1 MFTKNLKKFFSSYE
15 KLKDDEDENGYKSSS
30 SSSPNNFYKTC
41 PEDNASKWSKI
52 SFNWVTKLIMKGY
65 LKESLEMNDVYD
77 LPELNKVQ
85 TTSKLLDDIDL
96 SNNSNFTLIKHI
108 YKKFLPKNKYA
119 LVSNLFII
127 IFTFLSPICLKFLI
141 NYISIQ
147 DENEKSILKGI
158 LLCCLLCL
166 CVLGQSISQEL
177 FYWFGIK
184 NGFDVRGALAAKI
197 FEKTLKLSNAS
208 RKEYKSGKI
217 MNIMSIDVANIS
229 EYFWTHHINIVS
241 HFIQILSLVGL
252 LCYVVGPSGLVGF
265 GVMVIALPINAM
277 LCSKSSNYLE
287 KSLEYSDS
295 RTNLTSE
302 LITNIRPFK
311 MYAWENLFIN
321 KIEEQRKQELKN
333 IFLRIFYSILDH
345 MMIETNATLV
355 LVSTFATYSLTGN
368 TMSLDVT
375 FTAMTIFSKLEVPLI
390 RLPYDI
396 FKAIGLIPSVKRV
409 QNFLK
414 SSESL
419 KYNKNFKNENQKTTT
434 TKGNYIQHGQDND
447 IIVENCTFQWNEPEN
462 NNIFELN
469 YGDNEEEENQ
479 DESINKKE
487 NDDEEFN
494 YKLKD
499 INLIV
504 PKGKLTMICGVV
516 GSGKTSLVCGLIG
529 EVYKL
534 NGSVSGVP
542 NNISFTTQQPFLLS
556 ASLRENILF
565 GNEFDLERYKKVIE
579 STALTKD
586 IVNLAGLDLTEIGER
601 GINLS
606 GGQKQRISLARALY
620 ANSDCFIFDE
630 PLSAVDPEV
639 ASHLFDHCIQG
650 ELMRNK
656 TRILVTHQLQFIPY
670 ADHIIVLNSNGQLIQ
685 GTYQELNEKGIDF
698 KSILKTKE
706 IKTNVE
712 NETDS
717 EELIK
722 NEIETETEIINV
734 NNAISDKDDP
744 NIIEKAK
751 LLVKEDKNEGEVEFN
766 VYKKYFSYG
775 TSGVTLFITISL
787 FFIGQAIFKGSDFWL
802 TIWTERSIEGK
813 SDSFYIGYY
822 LLIFGT
828 FVAILMI
835 RILLLCRITFNVGKN
850 LHSALLKSVT
860 YASCRFFDTNPSG
873 RILNRFSKDTS
884 DIDIHMFDILTE
896 VSMCFSELT
905 IGLISIVF
913 IIPIMVIPLIILSI
927 AYYILQRLYRPSAR
941 ELNRW
946 QSITVSPIFSL
957 LQECYNGLLTIRTY
971 KQESRFIKEMFDN
984 ININLGCFF
993 YSFAVHRWVSMRLEV
1008 MGWIMVFFTSLIAT
1022 LFISNN
1028 GLAALSVTTAL
1039 SLNGYLSWGIRRI
1052 VDLEVKMNSFQRIQ
1066 SYIEIPN
1073 EGNKLVST
1081 NSNEV
1086 DNHTIKDADLVN
1098 WPNKGIIEFKNVEIK
1113 YRPNS
1118 EPNLKDLSFKVQS
1131 SEKIG
1136 IVGRTG
1142 AGKTTIA
1149 SSLFRMVECSKG
1161 FILIDGIDI
1170 SKVQLQKLRSSIGI
1184 VPQDPFIFTG
1194 TIRSNIDPF
1203 NEFTDFEIWE
1213 SIEKV
1218 KLKDAI
1224 NSMPLKLE
1232 TALQENGDNGFSYGQ
1247 KQLLCLCRTI
1257 LKNFKIILMDEATSS
1272 IDYHTAQLIK
1282 QTIQENFKGCT
1293 TLTIAHRLET
1303 IIDCNKIAVID
1314 SGQLI
1319 EFDTPSNL
1327 MSIPNSKFNK
1337 LIKSQTDYNNNEKTI
1352 INK

>member
-15 KLKDDEDENGYKSSS
+15 KLKDDEDENVYKPSSS
-30 SSSPNNFYKTC
+30 TNNFYKIC

-52 SFNWVTKLIMKGY
+52 SFSWVTKLIMKGY
-65 LKESLEMNDVYD
+65 LKESLEMNDIYD

-85 TTSKLLDDIDL
+85 TTSKLLDHMDL
-96 SNNSNFTLIKHI
+96 SNNSNYILIKHI
-108 YKKFLPKNKYA
+108 YKNFLPKNKYA

-141 NYISIQ
+141 NYISVQ
-147 DENEKSILKGI
+147 DENEKSNLKGI
-158 LLCCLLCL
+158 LLCCLLCS
-166 CVLGQSISQEL
+166 CVLGQSVSQEL

-229 EYFWTHHINIVS
+229 EFFWTHHINIVS
-241 HFIQILSLVGL
+241 HFIQILSLVAL

-287 KSLEYSDS
+287 KSFQYSDS

-333 IFLRIFYSILDH
+333 IFLRVFFSILDH

-368 TMSLDVT
+368 IMSLDVT

-396 FKAIGLIPSVKRV
+396 YKAIGLIPSVKRV

-419 KYNKNFKNENQKTTT
+419 KYNKYIKKENQKE
-434 TKGNYIQHGQDND
+434 NYNQDDEDND

-462 NNIFELN
+462 NTFELN
-469 YGDNEEEENQ
+469 YDEDENQ
-479 DESINKKE
+479 VESINKEEKD
-487 NDDEEFN
+487 NEEFN
-494 YKLKD
+494 YTLKD
-499 INLIV
+499 INLII

-516 GSGKTSLVCGLIG
+516 GSGKTSLLFGLIG
-529 EVYKL
+529 EIYKL
-534 NGSVSGVP
+534 NGNVSGVP
-542 NNISFTTQQPFLLS
+542 NNISFTSQQPFLLS

-670 ADHIIVLNSNGQLIQ
+670 ADHIIVLNSNGELIQ

-706 IKTNVE
+706 ININNGNNKNKNETNQIKEE
-712 NETDS
+712 NE
-717 EELIK
+717 
-722 NEIETETEIINV
+722 NEIINV
-734 NNAISDKDDP
+734 NNVISDKNDP
-744 NIIEKAK
+744 NLIEKAK

-766 VYKKYFSYG
+766 VYKQYFSYG
-775 TSGVTLFITISL
+775 SSGVTLFITISL
-787 FFIGQAIFKGSDFWL
+787 FFIGQAIFKFSDFWL
-802 TIWTERSIEGK
+802 AIWTERSIEGK

-822 LLIFGT
+822 LLIFGV
-828 FVAILMI
+828 FVVILMI
-835 RILLLCRITFNVGKN
+835 RILLLCRITFKVGKN

-884 DIDIHMFDILTE
+884 DIDVHMLDILTE
-896 VSMCFSELT
+896 VLICFSELI

-927 AYYILQRLYRPSAR
+927 SYYILQRLYRPSAR

-946 QSITVSPIFSL
+946 ESITVSPIFSL
-957 LQECYNGLLTIRTY
+957 LQECYNGLLTIKTY
-971 KQESRFIKEMFDN
+971 KQESRFIKTMFDN
-984 ININLGCFF
+984 ININLGCYF

-1052 VDLEVKMNSFQRIQ
+1052 VELEVKMNSFQRIQ

-1073 EGNKLVST
+1073 EGNKPIST
-1081 NSNEV
+1081 KLNEV
-1086 DNHTIKDADLVN
+1086 DNNTITISDVDLVN

-1161 FILIDGIDI
+1161 SILIDGIDI
-1170 SKVQLQKLRSSIGI
+1170 SKIQLQKLRSSIGI

-1282 QTIQENFKGCT
+1282 QTIQENFKNCT

-1327 MSIPNSKFNK
+1327 INIPNSKFNK
-1337 LIKSQTDYNNNEKTI
+1337 LIKSQTDYNNN
-1352 INK
+1352 

>member
-1 MFTKNLKKFFSSYE
+1 MSIQYLEGIIKKKFFSSYE
-15 KLKDDEDENGYKSSS
+15 KLKDDENEKESTTTTTT
-30 SSSPNNFYKTC
+30 NNFYKAC

-65 LKESLEMNDVYD
+65 FKESLEMNDIYD

-96 SNNSNFTLIKHI
+96 SSDSNYTLIIYI
-108 YKKFLPKNKYA
+108 YKTFLPKNIYA
-119 LVSNLFII
+119 IISNLFII
-127 IFTFLSPICLKFLI
+127 IFTILSPICLKFLI
-141 NYISIQ
+141 DYMSLE
-147 DENEKSILKGI
+147 DNEKSNLKGI
-158 LLCCLLCL
+158 LLCFLLCL
-166 CVLGQSISQEL
+166 CVLGQSVSQEL

-184 NGFDVRGALAAKI
+184 NGFDVRGSLTAKI

-241 HFIQILSLVGL
+241 HFIQIIILIAL
-252 LCYVVGPSGLVGF
+252 LCYVVGPSGLVGL

-277 LCSKSSNYLE
+277 LCTKSSNYLE
-287 KSLEYSDS
+287 KSLEFSDS

-321 KIEEQRKQELKN
+321 KIEEQRKKELKN
-333 IFLRIFYSILDH
+333 IFLRIFFSILDH

-375 FTAMTIFSKLEVPLI
+375 FTAMTIFSKIKLPLI

-396 FKAIGLIPSVKRV
+396 YKVIGLIPSVKRV

-419 KYNKNFKNENQKTTT
+419 KYKNNFTTTT
-434 TKGNYIQHGQDND
+434 TKEKEKENQDSD
-447 IIVENCTFQWNEPEN
+447 IIFENCTFQWNEPEN
-462 NNIFELN
+462 NLFELN
-469 YGDNEEEENQ
+469 YGNNDEHGSE
-479 DESINKKE
+479 ESINNEE
-487 NDDEEFN
+487 NENEEFN

-499 INLIV
+499 INLIA

-529 EVYKL
+529 EIYKV
-534 NGSVSGVP
+534 NGNVSGIP
-542 NNISFTTQQPFLLS
+542 NNISFTSQQPFLLS
-556 ASLRENILF
+556 SSLRENILF
-565 GNEFDLERYKKVIE
+565 GNEFNLERYKKVIE

-586 IVNLAGLDLTEIGER
+586 IINLAGLDLTEIGER

-650 ELMRNK
+650 ELMKNK

-670 ADHIIVLNSNGQLIQ
+670 ADHIIVLNSDGKLIQ

-706 IKTNVE
+706 INNNK
-712 NETDS
+712 D
-717 EELIK
+717 K
-722 NEIETETEIINV
+722 NEINQMKEENENENEPTINV
-734 NNAISDKDDP
+734 NEVISEKNDS
-744 NIIEKAK
+744 NLIEKAK
-751 LLVKEDKNEGEVEFN
+751 LLVKEDKNEGEVQFN

-775 TSGVTLFITISL
+775 SSSLILFITISF
-787 FFIGQAIFKGSDFWL
+787 FFIGQAIFKASDFWL
-802 TIWTERSIEGK
+802 TIWTERSIDGK
-813 SDSFYIGYY
+813 GDSFYIGYY
-822 LLIFGT
+822 LVIFGA
-828 FVAILMI
+828 FVLFLMI
-835 RILLLCRITFNVGKN
+835 RILLLCRITFNVSKN

-884 DIDIHMFDILTE
+884 DIDIHMLDILAE
-896 VSMCFSELT
+896 VSLCFSEL
-905 IGLISIVF
+905 IIRLISIVY
-913 IIPIMVIPLIILSI
+913 IIPVMVIPLFLLSI
-927 AYYILQRLYRPSAR
+927 VYYILQRLYRPSAR

-946 QSITVSPIFSL
+946 ESITVSPIFSL

-971 KQESRFIKEMFDN
+971 KQESRFIKEMFNN
-984 ININLGCFF
+984 ININLGCYF

-1008 MGWIMVFFTSLIAT
+1008 MGWIMVFLTTLIAT
-1022 LFISNN
+1022 LFTSNT

-1039 SLNGYLSWGIRRI
+1039 GLNGYLSWGIRRI
-1052 VDLEVKMNSFQRIQ
+1052 VELEVKMNSFQRIQ
-1066 SYIEIPN
+1066 TYIEIPN
-1073 EGNKLVST
+1073 EGNKILST
-1081 NSNEV
+1081 NSNQNN
-1086 DNHTIKDADLVN
+1086 DNNQIIISSDSDLVKD
-1098 WPNKGIIEFKNVEIK
+1098 WPNKGCIDFKNVEIK

-1118 EPNLKDLSFKVQS
+1118 DPNLKNLSFSVQS
-1131 SEKIG
+1131 NEKIG

-1161 FILIDGIDI
+1161 SILIDGIDI
-1170 SKVQLQKLRSSIGI
+1170 SNIQLQKLRSSIGI

-1203 NEFTDFEIWE
+1203 NEFTDLEIWE

-1218 KLKDAI
+1218 KLKEAI

-1232 TALQENGDNGFSYGQ
+1232 TPLQENGDNGFSFGQ

-1257 LKNFKIILMDEATSS
+1257 LKKFKIILMDEATSS

-1282 QTIQENFKGCT
+1282 QTIQENFKDCT

-1314 SGQLI
+1314 NGQLI

-1327 MSIPNSKFNK
+1327 MDIPNSKFNR
-1337 LIKSQTDYNNNEKTI
+1337 LIKSQTDYNNDK
-1352 INK
+1352 KQ

>member
-1 MFTKNLKKFFSSYE
+1 MLINRFESKIKKYFFSSHYE
-15 KLKDDEDENGYKSSS
+15 KLNDQEDENSDQSS
-30 SSSPNNFYKTC
+30 NKFYKAC

-52 SFNWVTKLIMKGY
+52 SFNWVTKLIIKGY
-65 LKESLEMNDVYD
+65 FKESLEMNDIYD
-77 LPELNKVQ
+77 LPESNKVQ
-85 TTSKLLDDIDL
+85 TTSKLLDDINFLDD
-96 SNNSNFTLIKHI
+96 SNYTLIKHI

-119 LVSNLFII
+119 IISNIFIT

-141 NYISIQ
+141 NYISLE
-147 DENEKSILKGI
+147 ENEKSNLKGI
-158 LLCCLLCL
+158 LLCCLLCISIF
-166 CVLGQSISQEL
+166 GQSISQEL

-197 FEKTLKLSNAS
+197 FEKTLKLSNS
-208 RKEYKSGKI
+208 SKKEYKTGKI
-217 MNIMSIDVANIS
+217 MNIMSNDVGNIS
-229 EYFWTHHINIVS
+229 EFFWTHYLNIIS
-241 HFIQILSLVGL
+241 HTIQTIILVGL
-252 LCYVVGPSGLVGF
+252 LIYVIGPSGLVGF
-265 GVMVIALPINAM
+265 GVMVIALPINSI

-287 KSLEYSDS
+287 KSFEFSDS
-295 RTNLTSE
+295 RCNLTSE

-311 MYAWENLFIN
+311 MYSWENLFMN
-321 KIEEQRKQELKN
+321 KIEEQRKLELKN
-333 IFLRIFYSILDH
+333 LFLRVVYWIFDR
-345 MMIETNATLV
+345 MMVETNATLV
-355 LVSTFATYSLTGN
+355 LVATFATYSLTGN

-375 FTAMTIFSKLEVPLI
+375 FTAMTIFSKLKVPLI

-419 KYNKNFKNENQKTTT
+419 KYKSVNFKNHQTATTT
-434 TKGNYIQHGQDND
+434 TTTTTTINENINSPQDN

-462 NNIFELN
+462 NLFELSC
-469 YGDNEEEENQ
+469 GENEE
-479 DESINKKE
+479 SIKINKKE
-487 NDDEEFN
+487 NDDNEKNENFN
-494 YKLKD
+494 YQLNN
-499 INLIV
+499 INLIA

-534 NGSVSGVP
+534 NGNISGVP
-542 NNISFTTQQPFLLS
+542 NNVSFTSQQPFLLS

-565 GNEFDLERYKKVIE
+565 GKEFNLDRYKKVIE

-586 IVNLAGLDLTEIGER
+586 IINLVGLDLTEIGER

-620 ANSDCFIFDE
+620 ADSDCVILDE

-650 ELMRNK
+650 ELMKNK

-670 ADHIIVLNSNGQLIQ
+670 ADHIIVLDSNGQLTQ

-698 KSILKTKE
+698 KSILKSKE
-706 IKTNVE
+706 IDNNNSNNDNNNISEINIKDEIKQESESININNV
-712 NETDS
+712 
-717 EELIK
+717 
-722 NEIETETEIINV
+722 
-734 NNAISDKDDP
+734 ISDKTDP
-744 NIIEKAK
+744 NVIEKAK
-751 LLVKEDKNEGEVEFN
+751 LLVKEDKNEGEVEFK
-766 VYKKYFSYG
+766 VYKQYFSYG
-775 TSGVTLFITISL
+775 SSSLLLFITLFL
-787 FFIGQAIFKGSDFWL
+787 FFIGQVVYKASDFWIA
-802 TIWTERSIEGK
+802 IWTERSIEGK
-813 SDSFYIGYY
+813 DDKFYISYY
-822 LLIFGT
+822 LLFIGV
-828 FVAILMI
+828 FVVILMI
-835 RILLLCRITFNVGKN
+835 RTLMLSQITFSVGKN
-850 LHSALLKSVT
+850 LHSSLLKSVT

-873 RILNRFSKDTS
+873 RILNRFSKDIS
-884 DIDIHMFDILTE
+884 DIDIHMLDIFSE
-896 VSMCFSELT
+896 VLLCFSEL
-905 IGLISIVF
+905 IVGLISIVF
-913 IIPIMVIPLIILSI
+913 IIPIMIIPLIILLI
-927 AYYILQRLYRPSAR
+927 VYYIIQRLYRPSAR

-946 QSITVSPIFSL
+946 GSITASPIFSL

-971 KQESRFIKEMFDN
+971 KQESRFTKTMFDN

-993 YSFAVHRWVSMRLEV
+993 YSFAVHRWVTMRLEL
-1008 MGWIMVFFTSLIAT
+1008 MGWIMLFITTLIAT
-1022 LFISNN
+1022 LFTSNN
-1028 GLAALSVTTAL
+1028 GLAALSITTAL

-1066 SYIEIPN
+1066 TYIEIPK
-1073 EGNKLVST
+1073 EGKEISFNSSKTINST
-1081 NSNEV
+1081 YN
-1086 DNHTIKDADLVN
+1086 DHHLIN
-1098 WPNKGIIEFKNVEIK
+1098 WPSKGMIEFKDVEIK
-1113 YRPNS
+1113 YRPNA
-1118 EPNLKDLSFKVQS
+1118 EPNLKNLSFKIES
-1131 SEKIG
+1131 NEKIG

-1149 SSLFRMVECSKG
+1149 SSIFRMVECSKG
-1161 FILIDGIDI
+1161 IILIDGIDI
-1170 SKVQLQKLRSSIGI
+1170 STLDLQKLRSSIGI

-1203 NEFTDFEIWE
+1203 QEFTDIEIWE

-1218 KLKDAI
+1218 KLKETI

-1232 TALQENGDNGFSYGQ
+1232 TLLQENGDNGFSYGQ

-1257 LKNFKIILMDEATSS
+1257 LKKFKIILMDEATSS

-1282 QTIQENFKGCT
+1282 ETIQENFKDCT

-1319 EFDTPSNL
+1319 EFDTPTNL
-1327 MSIPNSKFNK
+1327 MNIPNSKFNK
-1337 LIKSQTDYNNNEKTI
+1337 LIKSQTDYNK
-1352 INK
+1352 

>member
-1 MFTKNLKKFFSSYE
+1 MFTKILKKFFSSYE
-15 KLKDDEDENGYKSSS
+15 KLKDNEDENEPSSNS
-30 SSSPNNFYKTC
+30 TNNFYKTC
-41 PEDNASKWSKI
+41 PEDNSSKWSKI

-65 LKESLEMNDVYD
+65 LKESLEMNDIYD

-85 TTSKLLDDIDL
+85 TTSKLLEDIDL
-96 SNNSNFTLIKHI
+96 SNNSNYTLIKHI

-277 LCSKSSNYLE
+277 LCAKSSNYLE

-311 MYAWENLFIN
+311 MYAWENFFIN
-321 KIEEQRKQELKN
+321 KIDGQRKQELKN

-355 LVSTFATYSLTGN
+355 LVSTFATYSLNGN

-419 KYNKNFKNENQKTTT
+419 KYNKNFKNENQKITT
-434 TKGNYIQHGQDND
+434 TKENNNQHGQDND

-487 NDDEEFN
+487 NDNEEFN

-516 GSGKTSLVCGLIG
+516 GSGKTSLIFGLIG
-529 EVYKL
+529 EIYKL

-542 NNISFTTQQPFLLS
+542 NNISFTSQQPFLLS

-565 GNEFDLERYKKVIE
+565 GNEFDIERYKKVIE

-706 IKTNVE
+706 IKKNVE

-722 NEIETETEIINV
+722 NEIEIENEIIDV
-734 NNAISDKDDP
+734 NNAISDKNDP
-744 NIIEKAK
+744 NLIEKAK

-775 TSGVTLFITISL
+775 SSGVTLFITISL
-787 FFIGQAIFKGSDFWL
+787 FFVGQAIFKVSDFWL

-828 FVAILMI
+828 FVVILMI

-946 QSITVSPIFSL
+946 ESITVSPIFSL

-1066 SYIEIPN
+1066 SYIEIPK

-1161 FILIDGIDI
+1161 LILIDGIDI

-1213 SIEKV
+1213 SVEKV

-1282 QTIQENFKGCT
+1282 QTIQENFKDCT

-1327 MSIPNSKFNK
+1327 MNIPNSKFNK

>member
-1 MFTKNLKKFFSSYE
+1 MFIKNFENKIKKKFSSSYYE
-15 KLKDDEDENGYKSSS
+15 KLEDENESSTSTSPS
-30 SSSPNNFYKTC
+30 STNNFYKAC
-41 PEDNASKWSKI
+41 PEDSASKWSKI

-65 LKESLEMNDVYD
+65 FKESLEMNDIYD
-77 LPELNKVQ
+77 LPESNKVQ
-85 TTSKLLDDIDL
+85 TTSKLLDDI
-96 SNNSNFTLIKHI
+96 NFSDGSKYTLIKHI
-108 YKKFLPKNKYA
+108 YKKFVPKNIYA
-119 LVSNLFII
+119 LISNIFIT
-127 IFTFLSPICLKFLI
+127 IFIFLSPICLKFLI
-141 NYISIQ
+141 NYISIK
-147 DENEKSILKGI
+147 DNEKSIFKGI
-158 LLCCLLCL
+158 LLCCLLCISI
-166 CVLGQSISQEL
+166 LGQSISQEL
-177 FYWFGIK
+177 FFWFGMK
-184 NGFDVRGALAAKI
+184 NSFDVRGALTAKI
-197 FEKTLKLSNAS
+197 FEKTLKISNAS
-208 RKEYKSGKI
+208 KKKYRSGKI
-217 MNIMSIDVANIS
+217 MNIMSIDVDNLS
-229 EYFWTHHINIVS
+229 EYFWTYYLDIVS
-241 HFIQILSLVGL
+241 HTLQILILLGL

-265 GVMVIALPINAM
+265 GVMVVALPINTM
-277 LCSKSSNYLE
+277 LCTKSSNYLE
-287 KSLEYSDS
+287 KSLEYSDA

-321 KIEEQRKQELKN
+321 KIEEQRKQELKFL
-333 IFLRIFYSILDH
+333 FLRVLFWIFDH

-368 TMSLDVT
+368 TMTLDVT
-375 FTAMTIFSKLEVPLI
+375 FTAMTIFANLKLPLI
-390 RLPYDI
+390 YLPEDI
-396 FKAIGLIPSVKRV
+396 YKVIGLLPSMKRIE
-409 QNFLK
+409 NFLK

-419 KYNKNFKNENQKTTT
+419 KSKENNQ
-434 TKGNYIQHGQDND
+434 NNQNNPNNNQDND
-447 IIVENCTFQWNEPEN
+447 IIIENCTFQWNEPEN
-462 NNIFELN
+462 NLFEFDESDE
-469 YGDNEEEENQ
+469 GEEQEQEEEQEEIEN
-479 DESINKKE
+479 
-487 NDDEEFN
+487 FN
-494 YKLKD
+494 YKLND
-499 INLIV
+499 INLIA
-504 PKGKLTMICGVV
+504 PKGKLTMICGIV

-529 EVYKL
+529 EIYKV

-542 NNISFTTQQPFLLS
+542 NNISFTSQQPFLLS
-556 ASLRENILF
+556 ASLRENIVF

-620 ANSDCFIFDE
+620 ANSDCFILDE

-670 ADHIIVLNSNGQLIQ
+670 ADHIIVLDSNGQLIQ

-698 KSILKTKE
+698 NSIMKTKE
-706 IKTNVE
+706 IKKEVVQEKN
-712 NETDS
+712 NKYET
-717 EELIK
+717 
-722 NEIETETEIINV
+722 NEIEDEIEIENEIINV
-734 NNAISDKDDP
+734 NSVIRDKNDS
-744 NIIEKAK
+744 NLIEKAK

-766 VYKKYFSYG
+766 VYKQYFSYG
-775 TSGVTLFITISL
+775 SSSLMIFITISF
-787 FFIGQAIFKGSDFWL
+787 FFIGQMVYKISDFWL
-802 TIWTERSIEGK
+802 AIWTERSIEGK

-822 LLIFGT
+822 LLLIGIF
-828 FVAILMI
+828 IILLMI
-835 RILLLCRITFNVGKN
+835 RTYSLSRITFSIGKN

-873 RILNRFSKDTS
+873 RILNRFSKDIS
-884 DIDIHMFDILTE
+884 DIDVHMLDIFSE
-896 VSMCFSELT
+896 VSICFSEL
-905 IGLISIVF
+905 IVGLISIVF
-913 IIPIMVIPLIILSI
+913 IIPIIIIPLTLLFII
-927 AYYILQRLYRPSAR
+927 YYIYQRLYRPSAR

-946 QSITVSPIFSL
+946 ESITLSPVFSL

-971 KQESRFIKEMFDN
+971 RQESRFIKTMFDN
-984 ININLGCFF
+984 ININLGCIF
-993 YSFAVHRWVSMRLEV
+993 YSFAVHRWISMRMEV
-1008 MGWIMVFFTSLIAT
+1008 MGCVMVFFTSLAAS
-1022 LFISNN
+1022 LFTSNN

-1039 SLNGYLSWGIRRI
+1039 SLNGYLSWGVRRI
-1052 VDLEVKMNSFQRIQ
+1052 VELEVKMNSFQRIQ
-1066 SYIEIPN
+1066 SYIEIPK
-1073 EGNKLVST
+1073 EGNNFSILST
-1081 NSNEV
+1081 DSVNDQQHHLSNYSSR
-1086 DNHTIKDADLVN
+1086 DDSDSID

-1113 YRPNS
+1113 YQPNS
-1118 EPNLKDLSFKVQS
+1118 EPNLKDLSFKVEAN
-1131 SEKIG
+1131 EKIG

-1161 FILIDGIDI
+1161 SILIDGIDI
-1170 SKVQLQKLRSSIGI
+1170 SKFQLQKLRSSIGI

-1203 NEFTDFEIWE
+1203 DEFTDFEIWE

-1232 TALQENGDNGFSYGQ
+1232 TPLHENGDNGFSYGQ

-1257 LKNFKIILMDEATSS
+1257 LKNFKIVLMDEATSS

-1282 QTIQENFKGCT
+1282 QTIQENFKNCT

-1314 SGQLI
+1314 NGQLI

-1327 MSIPNSKFNK
+1327 MSIQNSKFNK
-1337 LIKSQTDYNNNEKTI
+1337 LVKSQTDYNNTKQS
-1352 INK
+1352 

>member
-1 MFTKNLKKFFSSYE
+1 MFIDSFETKIKKKFSFLYE
-15 KLKDDEDENGYKSSS
+15 KLEDENEPSSS
-30 SSSPNNFYKTC
+30 SSNSTNNFYKAC

-52 SFNWVTKLIMKGY
+52 GFNWVTKLIVKGY
-65 LKESLEMNDVYD
+65 FKESLEMNDIYD

-85 TTSKLLDDIDL
+85 TTSKLLDDINF
-96 SNNSNFTLIKHI
+96 SNGSKYTLIKHI
-108 YKKFLPKNKYA
+108 YKNFLPKNKYA
-119 LVSNLFII
+119 LISNIFII
-127 IFTFLSPICLKFLI
+127 IFIFLSPICLKFLI
-141 NYISIQ
+141 DYISIGN
-147 DENEKSILKGI
+147 DNEKSILKGI
-158 LLCCLLCL
+158 LLCCLLCISI
-166 CVLGQSISQEL
+166 LGQSISQEL
-177 FYWFGIK
+177 FYWFGMK
-184 NGFDVRGALAAKI
+184 NSFDVRGALTAKI

-208 RKEYKSGKI
+208 KKKYRSGKI
-217 MNIMSIDVANIS
+217 MNIMSIDVENIS
-229 EYFWTHHINIVS
+229 EYFWTYYLDIVS
-241 HFIQILSLVGL
+241 HTLQILILLGL

-265 GVMVIALPINAM
+265 GVMVVALPINTI
-277 LCSKSSNYLE
+277 LCTKSSNYLE

-321 KIEEQRKQELKN
+321 KIEEQRKQELKFL
-333 IFLRIFYSILDH
+333 FLRVLFWIFDH

-368 TMSLDVT
+368 KMSLDVT
-375 FTAMTIFSKLEVPLI
+375 FTAMTIFANLKLPLI
-390 RLPYDI
+390 YLPEDI
-396 FKAIGLIPSVKRV
+396 YKAIGLIPSIKRI

-419 KYNKNFKNENQKTTT
+419 KSKENNQNIKFNNNNNK
-434 TKGNYIQHGQDND
+434 DND
-447 IIVENCTFQWNEPEN
+447 IIIENCTFQWNEPEN
-462 NNIFELN
+462 NNLFEFN
-469 YGDNEEEENQ
+469 QSDDEEENKEEEEKEEEEEN
-479 DESINKKE
+479 EENNKINE
-487 NDDEEFN
+487 NFD
-494 YKLKD
+494 YKLND
-499 INLIV
+499 INLII

-529 EVYKL
+529 EIYKL
-534 NGSVSGVP
+534 NGSVGGVP
-542 NNISFTTQQPFLLS
+542 NNISFTSQQPFLLS

-586 IVNLAGLDLTEIGER
+586 IINLAGLDLTEIGER

-670 ADHIIVLNSNGQLIQ
+670 ADHIIVLDSNGKLIQ
-685 GTYQELNEKGIDF
+685 GNYQELNEKGIDF

-717 EELIK
+717 EVLIK
-722 NEIETETEIINV
+722 EENENENEIINV
-734 NNAISDKDDP
+734 NNVISDKDDV
-744 NIIEKAK
+744 NLIEKAK

-775 TSGVTLFITISL
+775 TSSLKLFITIGL
-787 FFIGQAIFKGSDFWL
+787 FFIGQAVYKVSDFWL
-802 TIWTERSIEGK
+802 AIWTERSIDGK

-822 LLIFGT
+822 LLIIGI
-828 FVAILMI
+828 FVFLLMI
-835 RILLLCRITFNVGKN
+835 RTFSLSRITFGIGKN

-884 DIDIHMFDILTE
+884 DIDIHMLDLLSE
-896 VSMCFSELT
+896 VSICFSELT

-913 IIPIMVIPLIILSI
+913 IIPIIIIPLTLLFII
-927 AYYILQRLYRPSAR
+927 YYIYQRLYRPSAR

-946 QSITVSPIFSL
+946 ESITLSPVFSL
-957 LQECYNGLLTIRTY
+957 LQESYNGLLTIRTY

-984 ININLGCFF
+984 ININLGCIF
-993 YSFAVHRWVSMRLEV
+993 YSFAVHRWISMRLEV
-1008 MGWIMVFFTSLIAT
+1008 IGCIMVFFTSLAAA

-1052 VDLEVKMNSFQRIQ
+1052 VELEVKMNSFQRIQ
-1066 SYIEIPN
+1066 SYIEIPK
-1073 EGNKLVST
+1073 EGNKLIST
-1081 NSNEV
+1081 DANQVDSDGLKTISNG
-1086 DNHTIKDADLVN
+1086 DLVN

-1118 EPNLKDLSFKVQS
+1118 EPNLKDLSFKVQP

-1161 FILIDGIDI
+1161 LILIDGIDI

-1337 LIKSQTDYNNNEKTI
+1337 LIKSQTDYNNKNIK
-1352 INK
+1352 